1 VTNRRVKPVTGRT
14 REAVRAHLRIATC
27 YNLLMREARQRI
39 VTRWSLTLPQ
49 FDVLAELA
57 RADAG
62 GFTFVELSRLL
73 LVTSGNLTGIVD
85 RLEDQR
91 LVERRPDGK
100 DRRVIRVALTEKGR
114 RVTTHMLPAHA
125 ADIDEILSFM
135 PQASLARLNGLLG
148 RLRDGLHARV
158 ELSRSSRQDRDAMAP
173 QDASDQSR
181 QPRPGAGPAVTQA
194 AGTRRGTPSRK
205 NASLRGLG

>member
-1 VTNRRVKPVTGRT
+1 VTNRRAKPAPGRT

-27 YNLLMREARQRI
+27 YNLLMREARHRV

-57 RADAG
+57 RADTG

-100 DRRVIRVALTEKGR
+100 DGRVIRVALTEKGR

-135 PQASLARLNGLLG
+135 PQSALTELNGLLG
-148 RLRDGLHARV
+148 RLRDGLHAR
-158 ELSRSSRQDRDAMAP
+158 
-173 QDASDQSR
+173 
-181 QPRPGAGPAVTQA
+181 A
-194 AGTRRGTPSRK
+194 AGTRRETRTK
-205 NASLRGLG
+205 ASLRGLG